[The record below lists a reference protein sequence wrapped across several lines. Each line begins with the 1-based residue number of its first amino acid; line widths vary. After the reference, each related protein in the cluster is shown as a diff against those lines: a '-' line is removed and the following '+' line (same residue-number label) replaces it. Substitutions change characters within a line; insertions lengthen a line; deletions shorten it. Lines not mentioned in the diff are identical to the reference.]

1 MNFFSSL
8 STIAV
13 LSFLLSFELFITCPR
28 HQSSVLGFRFVIL
41 LFVQKV
47 VVDPRVEH
55 AELTMKT
62 NVIGTLN
69 VIHCLLPLLRP
80 HGR

>member
-1 MNFFSSL
+1 MIDVFPKLHNQ
-8 STIAV
+8 
-13 LSFLLSFELFITCPR
+13 
-28 HQSSVLGFRFVIL
+28 HQSHL
-41 LFVQKV
+41 LYLMHWQINVELIYFSFTQKV
-47 VVDPRVEH
+47 EVDPRVEH

-69 VIHCLLPLLRP
+69 VIHCLLPLFRP